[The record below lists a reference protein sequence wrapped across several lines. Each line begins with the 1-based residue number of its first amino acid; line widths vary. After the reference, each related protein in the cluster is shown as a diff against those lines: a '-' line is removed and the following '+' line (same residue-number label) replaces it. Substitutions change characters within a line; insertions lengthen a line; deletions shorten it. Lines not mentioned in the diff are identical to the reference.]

1 MKELLKLANDD
12 YQKRGNKY
20 PKADIPDSIAVSLKD
35 ENATIEFDFKNTDDS
50 SALEWYEKSKESNT
64 IQKYKK
70 EYDIQVVAK
79 QDGDYKDDWQ
89 KLTVLLTKKDAI
101 KSATNTK
108 DKPIT
113 TNTQPSSTH
122 PSTPKKTQTS
132 KSDDKC
138 YTYTYIL
145 STTEQRNKINLSQ
158 YKVKLEKIC
167 KEFFGPQLKNMQ
179 IEKQSYTLVLKEE
192 FTTGD
197 KRRLGRLISQNS
209 GLKQYVNTIIY
220 NGNKDASGQ
229 LFRLKKPSE
238 VTHEK
243 V

>member
-12 YQKRGNKY
+12 YQKRGNEY
-20 PKADIPDSIAVSLKD
+20 PKANIPDSIAVSLKD

-122 PSTPKKTQTS
+122 PSTPKKPQTS
-132 KSDDKC
+132 KSDDKS

-145 STTEQRNKINLSQ
+145 STTEQRKKIDLTK
-158 YKVKLEKIC
+158 YKAKLENIL
-167 KEFFGPQLKNMQ
+167 KEFFGARLKNIQ
-179 IEKQSYTLVLKEE
+179 IDKESYSLVLNDE
-192 FTTGD
+192 FDIGD
-197 KRRLGRLISQNS
+197 KRKLGRLISQDS
-209 GLKQYVNTIIY
+209 GLKQYVNTIVY
-220 NGNKDASGQ
+220 NENKDVSGQ
-229 LFRLKKPSE
+229 LFRLKKIAR
-238 VTHEK
+238 
-243 V
+243 